1 MTATFPRQSDLSSVT
16 ERVSHIVIDRIAIAG
31 YRSIRSIILRLGQLN
46 VVTGAN
52 GSGKSNLYR
61 ALRLIAD
68 AADGRLA
75 ESLAHE
81 GGFDSVRWAGPK
93 KNGKDPVSLRLGLT
107 ADPLSYCFDL
117 GLPQPSESMFG
128 GDPEMKRECLWR
140 GAGME
145 AKNLCADRRVR
156 TLRCRGESGK
166 WQDIDMHLPPQS
178 SMLSEYADPMAAPE
192 LIIMRETLRRWRFY
206 DTFRVDARSSAR
218 QACVAT
224 FTPIMAGDGADLPAA
239 IQTIREIGDREG
251 LDRAIDDAFPG
262 SAVRVVAADAGMQLL
277 FEQPGIKRDLTANE
291 LSDGTLRFLLLVAA
305 LLTPRPPELMVLN
318 EPENSL
324 HPDLIPALARLI
336 VMAAENSQV
345 IVVSHNAALVR
356 ELEADEI
363 CVPIRLEKEA
373 GETVLQGAD
382 LLSQYGWKWPN
393 R

>member
-1 MTATFPRQSDLSSVT
+1 M
-16 ERVSHIVIDRIAIAG
+16 IDRIAIAG

-75 ESLAHE
+75 ESLARE

-117 GLPQPSESMFG
+117 GLPQPSESMFD

-140 GAGME
+140 GVGME
-145 AKNLCADRRVR
+145 PRNLCADRRGG
-156 TLRCRGESGK
+156 TLRCRGASGK
-166 WQDIDMHLPPQS
+166 WQDIEMLLSRQS
-178 SMLSEYADPMAAPE
+178 SMLSEYADPVAAPE
-192 LIIMRETLRRWRFY
+192 LIIMRETLHRWRFY
-206 DTFRVDARSSAR
+206 DTFRVDASSPAR
-218 QACVAT
+218 RACVAT
-224 FTPIMAGDGADLPAA
+224 FTPIMASDGADLPAA

-251 LDRAIDDAFPG
+251 LERAIDDAFPG
-262 SAVRVVAADAGMQLL
+262 SDVRVVATDAGMQLM
-277 FEQPGIKRDLTANE
+277 FVQPGIKRDLTANE

-305 LLTPRPPELMVLN
+305 LLTPRPPELIVLN

-324 HPDLIPALARLI
+324 HPDLIPAFARLI
-336 VMAAENSQV
+336 ALAAENSQV
-345 IVVSHNAALVR
+345 IVVSHNAALVSN
-356 ELEADEI
+356 LEADEI

-373 GETVLQGAD
+373 GETVLQDSD
-382 LLSQYGWKWPN
+382 LMSRYGWKWPS